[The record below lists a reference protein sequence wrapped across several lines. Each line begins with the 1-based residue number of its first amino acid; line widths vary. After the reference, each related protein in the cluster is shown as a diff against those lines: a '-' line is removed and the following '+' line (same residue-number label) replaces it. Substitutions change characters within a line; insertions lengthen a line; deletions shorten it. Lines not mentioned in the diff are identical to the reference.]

1 MARTHPSRWEIAATR
16 LSSLRSEKIRLD
28 SEIAKMVA
36 AMEQIENTYRDR
48 HPELDDDEFEA
59 LLKRAER

>member
-1 MARTHPSRWEIAATR
+1 MARTHPSRWETLATR
-16 LSSLRSEKIRLD
+16 LSSLRSEKIRLE
-28 SEIAKMVA
+28 SEIAKTVA
-36 AMEQIENTYRDR
+36 EMERIENSYRDR